1 MYDYSSKSKFE
12 KCCYRQNEGL
22 VSCRRFHISIV
33 VEANMEET
41 RKKTRLNLE
50 HGSKNH
56 KMVPVGRD
64 LDERDLDDHLV
75 STALLQ
81 AGSPTTRS
89 STRSGKVYFL
99 RSNLRSGVFVTEIA
113 LITHQ
118 CLRYWW
124 ILFTQHQVVSKL

>member
-1 MYDYSSKSKFE
+1 MYDYSSKSKFK

-22 VSCRRFHISIV
+22 VSCRRFRISIV

-56 KMVPVGRD
+56 KMVPLG
-64 LDERDLDDHLV
+64 RDLDDHPV
-75 STALLQ
+75 SSALLQ

-89 STRSGKVYFL
+89 STTSGKVYFL

-118 CLRYWW
+118 CLRHWW
-124 ILFTQHQVVSKL
+124 TLFTQHQVVSKL

>member
-1 MYDYSSKSKFE
+1 
-12 KCCYRQNEGL
+12 
-22 VSCRRFHISIV
+22 
-33 VEANMEET
+33 MEET

-56 KMVPVGRD
+56 EMVPLG
-64 LDERDLDDHLV
+64 RDLDDHPV

-89 STRSGKVYFL
+89 STTSGKVYFL

-118 CLRYWW
+118 CLR
-124 ILFTQHQVVSKL
+124 H